1 MNVNA
6 KNNPT
11 EKMRYIVLTG
21 LFSALIFIFTACLH
35 IPSGSGFTHAGDGI
49 LYLAACILPAPYAV
63 TAGIIGGT
71 LADGLSG
78 FPVWIPATIAVKA
91 LTALFFTNK
100 SAKIL
105 TFRNICG
112 IVPSLAVCIAGY
124 TLYEGTV
131 LAKGFSVSSIIAAAA
146 QIPSYC
152 VQILAST
159 ILFVITAAAL
169 DKADFRH
176 KFRL

>member
-1 MNVNA
+1 MSVNT

-21 LFSALIFIFTACLH
+21 LFSALIFIFTAFLH
-35 IPSGSGFTHAGDGI
+35 IPSGSGFTHAGDGL
-49 LYLAACILPAPYAV
+49 LYLAACILPVPYAV
-63 TAGIIGGT
+63 TAGIIGGA
-71 LADGLSG
+71 LADGMSG
-78 FPVWIPATIAVKA
+78 FPIWIPATIAVKA

-100 SAKIL
+100 STKIL

-112 IVPSLAVCIAGY
+112 IIPSLAVCIVGY

-131 LAKGFSVSSIIAAAA
+131 LAKGFSASAVIAASA

-152 VQILAST
+152 VQVLAST
-159 ILFVITAAAL
+159 ALFIITAAAL
-169 DKADFRH
+169 DKADFHR
-176 KFRL
+176 KFKL